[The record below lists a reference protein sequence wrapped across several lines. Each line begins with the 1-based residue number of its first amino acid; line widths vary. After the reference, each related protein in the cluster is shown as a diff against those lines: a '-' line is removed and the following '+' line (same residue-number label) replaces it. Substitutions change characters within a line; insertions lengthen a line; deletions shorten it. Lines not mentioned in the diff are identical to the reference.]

1 MVWVALAVFAVCV
14 LALMHTYVLYPA
26 GMMLAARG
34 KRLNGHVHAPDDP
47 DLPAIS
53 VLMAVHNEEKVLA
66 DKLTSLSQL
75 QYPAGKVRV
84 YIGSDA
90 STDSSD
96 QIGSDHHGMERYRY
110 TVFPARRGKP
120 PVINDLAAMALSER
134 GLHNHVFLLTDASV
148 MLSPNVLY
156 NLARHFKDPS
166 IGLVDAHMKSTQV
179 QQAGISTSERAYIG
193 GETKLKYAESVLW
206 GSMMGPFGGCYAL
219 RADAFEPIP
228 EKHLVDDFFL
238 AFRVLEKGFK
248 AINDLDAV
256 CYEGATH
263 RVKDEFRRKKR
274 IAAGS
279 FQNLAL
285 FRRWVMPP
293 TTSLG
298 FAFFSHK
305 VLRWMGGFL
314 MLFGWVALGAL
325 AYCNQMARSLFLVS
339 TAVLAGAP
347 LLYALME
354 RMRLPAGPVRHLS
367 YFISMN
373 AALIA
378 GFFQWR
384 KGIKDSAWQR
394 TNRY

>member
-1 MVWVALAVFAVCV
+1 MDWLAYTILLVCCLALA
-14 LALMHTYVLYPA
+14 HTYLLYPV
-26 GMMLAARG
+26 GMVLAARG
-34 KRLNGHVHAPDDP
+34 KRPHGPVYAPDDP
-47 DLPAIS
+47 ELPALS

-66 DKLTSLSQL
+66 DKLSTLFEQ
-75 QYPAGKVRV
+75 QYPTGKWRM

-90 STDSSD
+90 SSDDSNH
-96 QIGSDHHGMERYRY
+96 IGSAFNGKEGYQY
-110 TVFPARRGKP
+110 IPFQERRGKP
-120 PVINDLAAMALSER
+120 PVINDLAAKAIADR
-134 GLHNHVFLLTDASV
+134 GVDHHVLLLTDASV
-148 MLSPNVLY
+148 MLSPGVAY
-156 NLARHFKDPS
+156 TLARHFKDPS

-179 QQAGISTSERAYIG
+179 QRAGISTSERAYIG
-193 GETKLKYAESVLW
+193 GETRLKHAESALW
-206 GSMMGPFGGCYAL
+206 GAMMGPFGGCYAL
-219 RADAFEPIP
+219 RADLFEPIP

-238 AFRVLEKGFK
+238 AFRVLEKGFR

-285 FRRWVMPP
+285 FKHWVLPP
-293 TTSLG
+293 KTTLG

-314 MLFGWVALGAL
+314 ILFGWMALGAL
-325 AYCNQMARSLFLVS
+325 ACCNQFARPLFLVS
-339 TAVLAGAP
+339 SALLAGIP
-347 LLYALME
+347 LLYAFLD
-354 RMRLPAGPVRHLS
+354 RLRFPTGPIRHLS